1 MKTYIQVSPSRV
13 GNAPILVVL
22 TLTNLIRETFIY
34 QHICD
39 HVTLFQTGLLARLIG
54 ASPITIQRA
63 RDCFLLSE
71 LLFNARSTHPE
82 IYKLVNNLNDI
93 SF

>member
-13 GNAPILVVL
+13 GNAPILVIL
-22 TLTNLIRETFIY
+22 ALTNLIRETFIY

-39 HVTLFQTGLLARLIG
+39 YVTFFQTGLLARLIV
-54 ASPITIQRA
+54 ASSITIQRA
-63 RDCFLLSE
+63 WDCFLFSE
-71 LLFNARSTHPE
+71 LLFNARSTHPG
-82 IYKLVNNLNDI
+82 IYKLVNNLNDL